1 METMNEKIKRL
12 RKQKGLSQVEVAK
25 AAGIT
30 QSSYASIE
38 KGDTKS
44 ITIEVGKGF
53 AKALGMAF
61 NELFDIESDSQKIDD
76 LNNQI
81 KELNEKHKNI
91 IESYTSE
98 RLMIKNIVLAVSDQ
112 NFKRSIVRI
121 KYGYNGLE
129 EDIKNLL
136 MDILDETNKGF
147 LRQLV
152 TFGSFTQNDIKSFY
166 EYMGEKLDDDFFKV
180 NE

>member
-53 AKALGMAF
+53 AKALGMTF
-61 NELFDIESDSQKIDD
+61 NELFDIESQNIDN

-81 KELNEKHKNI
+81 KELNEKFKKI
-91 IESYTSE
+91 SESYTSE
-98 RLMIKNIVLAVSDQ
+98 RLMIKNIVLSVSDQ

-121 KYGYNGLE
+121 KYGSNGLDD
-129 EDIKNLL
+129 DIKNLL

-152 TFGSFTQNDIKSFY
+152 TFGSFTQNDIRLFY
-166 EYMGEKLDDDFFKV
+166 EYMGEKLDDDFFKT